1 MGDPSADGLSL
12 VRHFAMNYGMPYKYV
27 VSVNSKA
34 FSEAPPVIMNVL
46 NRLTWA
52 GKRIVNDG
60 TYKEFNE
67 LLCLGYFE
75 KQKIDYHD
83 DGEVDLGPTIITL
96 SIGGEAEMIIRM
108 KAKFYFC
115 CRDQTAETYDFLAK
129 VKRGTYQYE
138 ERLKLAE
145 MFKRAQKQGD
155 RSAAVQAFEDVKA
168 AFFAKLKK
176 DGRKTAPAVL
186 TMPVKHGDIVAM
198 HGSDLQRRYEHTVI
212 PKGKLRYGLTC
223 RHIKPENIPMAE
235 RWKGDFAIKD
245 EDIYDGGVRPPGLR

>member
-1 MGDPSADGLSL
+1 
-12 VRHFAMNYGMPYKYV
+12 
-27 VSVNSKA
+27 
-34 FSEAPPVIMNVL
+34 
-46 NRLTWA
+46 
-52 GKRIVNDG
+52 
-60 TYKEFNE
+60 
-67 LLCLGYFE
+67 
-75 KQKIDYHD
+75 
-83 DGEVDLGPTIITL
+83 
-96 SIGGEAEMIIRM
+96 MIIRM

-198 HGSDLQRRYEHTVI
+198 HGSDLQRRYEVRRSCCLVFPFLYLSPPVTVRNTTSHQSNKKANQNTPHTQHTVI